1 MNPIYQQA
9 LAGTLCSAP
18 TSGMRSVRFWNN
30 LPVDAQL
37 FYLAEDGSRCAMGVV
52 PAGYAANFWVANG
65 DYISW
70 SCFHTG
76 SFIGVCSIAS
86 STDSVFFGPNYMVDP
101 NDIGLPP
108 QPTSQVIIPPDSPRV
123 LVAAGLLKNRNRTIR
138 EQYWRRL
145 PESYTIAPGETQ
157 TVSSTSTSNMQQTS
171 SSTDTVSASLGANA
185 SAGWGPMSVGI
196 SASLSA
202 SSTSFQEVSV
212 STEYTA
218 YVSDTLTATEA
229 YTQMFLKWQ
238 MMDMVSVLSP
248 NGEVLSS
255 IVNGL
260 APVVLQGPYNVSDT
274 STLASAKQA
283 RLPARPGFPRTRV
296 ATRPF
301 QPRVAAGR
309 R

>member
-9 LAGTLCSAP
+9 LAGTLSSAP
-18 TSGMRSVRFWNN
+18 TGGMRSVRFWNN

-37 FYLAEDGSRCAMGVV
+37 FYLTEDGARCAMGVV

-65 DYISW
+65 DYVSW
-70 SCFHTG
+70 SCLHTG
-76 SFIGVCSIAS
+76 SFIGVCDITSSIA
-86 STDSVFFGPNYMVDP
+86 SVFFGPNFMVAP

-108 QPTSQVIIPPDSPRV
+108 QPTSAVIIPPDSPRV

-171 SSTDTVSASLGANA
+171 STTDTVSASLGASA

-202 SSTSFQEVSV
+202 SSTSFQEVSL

-218 YVSDTLTATEA
+218 YVSDTLTATA
-229 YTQMFLKWQ
+229 DHTQMFLKWQ
-238 MMDMVSVLSP
+238 MMDMVSVLAP

-260 APVVLQGPYNVSDT
+260 SPVVLQGPYNLTDL
-274 STLASAKQA
+274 STLAAAKQA
-283 RLPARPGFPRTRV
+283 LLPARPGFPRTRV
-296 ATRPF
+296 AARPF
-301 QPRVAAGR
+301 RPRAAAER

>member
-1 MNPIYQQA
+1 
-9 LAGTLCSAP
+9 
-18 TSGMRSVRFWNN
+18 
-30 LPVDAQL
+30 
-37 FYLAEDGSRCAMGVV
+37 MGVV
-52 PAGYAANFWVANG
+52 PAGYAVNFWVANG

-70 SCFHTG
+70 SCRHTG
-76 SFIGVCSIAS
+76 SFIGVCAISS
-86 STDSVFFGPNYMVDP
+86 STTSVFFGPNAMVDP

-108 QPTSQVIIPPDSPRV
+108 QPTSEVIIPPDSPRV
-123 LVAAGLLKNRNRTIR
+123 LVAAGLLQNRNRTIR

-171 SSTDTVSASLGANA
+171 SSTDTVSASLGASA

-202 SSTSFQEVSV
+202 SSTSFQEVSL

-218 YVSDTLTATEA
+218 YVSDTLTATA
-229 YTQMFLKWQ
+229 SYTQMFLKWQ
-238 MMDMVSVLSP
+238 MMDMLSVLSP
-248 NGEVLSS
+248 NGVVLSS

-260 APVVLQGPYNVSDT
+260 SPTVLQGPYNVSDL
-274 STLASAKQA
+274 STLAAAKRH

-296 ATRPF
+296 AARPF
-301 QPRVAAGR
+301 QPRVGAGR

>member
-1 MNPIYQQA
+1 MNPLYQQA
-9 LAGTLCSAP
+9 LAGTLASAP
-18 TSGMRSVRFWNN
+18 TGGMRSIRFWNN

-37 FYLAEDGSRCAMGVV
+37 FYLAEDASRCAMGVV
-52 PAGYAANFWVANG
+52 PAGYAVNFWVANG

-70 SCFHTG
+70 SCRHTG
-76 SFIGVCSIAS
+76 SFIGVCSISS
-86 STDSVFFGPNYMVDP
+86 STTSVFFGPNAMVDP

-108 QPTSQVIIPPDSPRV
+108 QPTSEVIIPPDSPRV

-171 SSTDTVSASLGANA
+171 SSTDTVSASLGTSA

-218 YVSDTLTATEA
+218 YVSDTLTATA
-229 YTQMFLKWQ
+229 SYTQMFLKWQ

-260 APVVLQGPYNVSDT
+260 SPTVLQGPYNVSDL
-274 STLASAKQA
+274 STLAAAKGP
-283 RLPARPGFPRTRV
+283 RLLANSGSPGTRV
-296 ATRPF
+296 AARPF
-301 QPRVAAGR
+301 QPRVGAGR

>member
-1 MNPIYQQA
+1 MNTLYQQA
-9 LAGTLCSAP
+9 LAGTLSSAP
-18 TSGMRSVRFWNN
+18 TSGMRSIRFWNN

-37 FYLAEDGSRCAMGVV
+37 FYLTEDGSRCAMGVL

-65 DYISW
+65 DYVSW
-70 SCFHTG
+70 SCRHTG
-76 SFIGVCSIAS
+76 SFIGVCAITS
-86 STDSVFFGPNYMVDP
+86 STDSVYFGPNYMTPP
-101 NDIGLPP
+101 NDIGMPP
-108 QPTSQVIIPPDSPRV
+108 QPTSEVIIPPDSPRV
-123 LVAAGLLKNRNRTIR
+123 LVAAGLLMNRNRTVR

-157 TVSSTSTSNMQQTS
+157 TVSTTSTSNMQQTS
-171 SSTDTVSASLGANA
+171 SSTETVSASLGASA
-185 SAGWGPMSVGI
+185 SAGWGPMSVGV

-218 YVSDTLTATEA
+218 YVSDTLTATA
-229 YTQMFLKWQ
+229 SHTQMFLKWQ
-238 MMDMVSVLSP
+238 MMDIVSVLSP

-260 APVVLQGPYNVSDT
+260 SPVLVQGPYNVSDP
-274 STLASAKQA
+274 STLGTAKKALNPAS
-283 RLPARPGFPRTRV
+283 PGFPRTRV
-296 ATRPF
+296 AARPF
-301 QPRVAAGR
+301 LPRAAAGR

>member
-1 MNPIYQQA
+1 MNTLYQQA
-9 LAGTLCSAP
+9 LAGTLGSDP
-18 TSGMRSVRFWNN
+18 TGGMRSIRFWNN

-37 FYLAEDGSRCAMGVV
+37 FYLTEDGSRCAMGVV
-52 PAGYAANFWVANG
+52 PAGYAVNFWVANG

-70 SCFHTG
+70 SCRHTG
-76 SFIGVCSIAS
+76 SFIGLCAVTS
-86 STDSVFFGPNYMVDP
+86 STSGVYFGPNYMVAP

-108 QPTSQVIIPPDSPRV
+108 QPTSEVVIPPDSPRV
-123 LVAAGLLKNRNRTIR
+123 LVAAGLLANRNRTIR

-157 TVSSTSTSNMQQTS
+157 TVSTTSTSNMQQTS
-171 SSTDTVSASLGANA
+171 SSTDTVSASLGASA
-185 SAGWGPMSVGI
+185 SAGWGPMSVGV

-202 SSTSFQEVSV
+202 SSTSFQEVSL

-218 YVSDTLTATEA
+218 YVSDTLTGTAS

-238 MMDMVSVLSP
+238 LMDIVSVLSP
-248 NGEVLSS
+248 DGVVLSS

-260 APVVLQGPYNVSDT
+260 SPTLLQGPYNVADL
-274 STLASAKQA
+274 STLGTAKKA
-283 RLPARPGFPRTRV
+283 RRLPAPGFPRTRV
-296 ATRPF
+296 AARPF
-301 QPRVAAGR
+301 QPRALAER

>member
-1 MNPIYQQA
+1 MNTQYQQA
-9 LAGTLCSAP
+9 LAGTLASAP
-18 TSGMRSVRFWNN
+18 TGGMRSLRFWNN

-37 FYLAEDGSRCAMGVV
+37 FYLAEDASRCAMGVV
-52 PAGYAANFWVANG
+52 PAGYAINFWVANG
-65 DYISW
+65 DSISW
-70 SCFHTG
+70 SCRHTG
-76 SFIGVCSIAS
+76 SFIGVCSITS
-86 STDSVFFGPNYMVDP
+86 STPSVFFGPHSMVAP

-108 QPTSQVIIPPDSPRV
+108 QPTAEVVIPPDSPRV
-123 LVAAGLLKNRNRTIR
+123 LVAAGLLENRNRTLR

-157 TVSSTSTSNMQQTS
+157 TVSTTSTSNMQQTS
-171 SSTDTVSASLGANA
+171 SSTDTVSASLGTSA

-202 SSTSFQEVSV
+202 SSTSSQEVSL

-218 YVSDTLTATEA
+218 YVSDTLTATQT

-238 MMDMVSVLSP
+238 LMDIVSVLSP
-248 NGEVLSS
+248 NGQVLSS

-260 APVVLQGPYNVSDT
+260 SPTLLQGPYNVSDL
-274 STLASAKQA
+274 STLSAAKKALNPAS
-283 RLPARPGFPRTRV
+283 PGFPRTRV
-296 ATRPF
+296 AARPF
-301 QPRVAAGR
+301 QPRALAER